1 MLPLFGLPRGDTPT
15 LLAVTTVIELAKLAV
30 VAYWLW
36 RWKKDNDAL
45 KQHNDERRCYL
56 DEQDRILAERARESE
71 QRHAE
76 SMKQLH
82 ALIERTNGNRSP
94 GLDRG

>member
-1 MLPLFGLPRGDTPT
+1 MLPLFGLPRGDTPL

-30 VAYWLW
+30 VGCWLW
-36 RWKKDNDAL
+36 RWKKDIDARE
-45 KQHNDERRCYL
+45 QRN
-56 DEQDRILAERARESE
+56 DEQDRVLAERAREGE
-71 QRHAE
+71 RRHAG

-82 ALIERTNGNRSP
+82 ALIERLNGTRSP